1 MSTIKTTTAMEY
13 LSCPRADGVVS
24 ALLTT
29 FGVEKIDGRY
39 PTGSKADTLRAM
51 ADFFAGS
58 KSAVKSVSADVS
70 KRQSVRG
77 KGSRGRITATP
88 ESVLSAVRSG
98 KIDKSELEALLSSM

>member
-1 MSTIKTTTAMEY
+1 MEKKTTSMEY
-13 LSCPRADGVVS
+13 LSCPSSDGTVS
-24 ALLTT
+24 SMLDL
-29 FGVEKIDGRY
+29 FGVSKVEGRY
-39 PTGSKADTLRAM
+39 PTGVKADTLRAI
-51 ADFFAGS
+51 ADFFSGS
-58 KSAVKSVSADVS
+58 KSGVKNVTENIV